1 MFIMLRVP
9 PRRPSRKKTLL
20 MTRTTTLSFARSP
33 RTVGF
38 LYAIGRARS
47 SSTFASTT
55 SRMAS
60 KCLARKVLLLH
71 YVFMLFRVLFYLM
84 IFPCFIYPLLSFFYF
99 STYLCLQVEPR
110 REMN

>member
-60 KCLARKVLLLH
+60 KCLARKESHLPW
-71 YVFMLFRVLFYLM
+71 
-84 IFPCFIYPLLSFFYF
+84 ISGKFFEIT
-99 STYLCLQVEPR
+99 SRQLTR
-110 REMN
+110 RLRRIDRKE